1 MSEIKELMIKI
12 NKFVQERDWNQFQ
25 KPKDLAI
32 SLALESAEVLEHFQW
47 KNGDELTVYLAE
59 NKNDLGEELAD
70 VFVYL
75 LELSQSVGVD
85 LIEATHQKIAK
96 NALKYPVDKAKGNY
110 KKYNEF

>member
-1 MSEIKELMIKI
+1 MSEIKDLVAKI
-12 NKFVQERDWNQFQ
+12 NKFVQEREWSQFQ

-47 KNGDELTVYLAE
+47 KNGDELTAYLAK
-59 NKNDLGEELAD
+59 NKNELGEELAD

-85 LIEATHQKIAK
+85 LVEATHKKIAK
-96 NALKYPVDKAKGNY
+96 NALKYPIEKAKGNY